1 MLAQGAILIYRSNLT
16 APDLQPAFKHVHCR
30 PMGHSM
36 GHDVLSDFAD
46 RPVGD
51 PLLGLYKN
59 CGFWTHDEAAI
70 LFNIASQVNGTWLDI
85 GAHTGWTG
93 AHERAARCHVLAV
106 DNMFAVPEFYE
117 RFRENVGDEMR
128 AFVGT
133 SNEFFEY
140 CDREKSEGPFNGI
153 VIDGDHCS
161 PCPLQDAK
169 NAEIFL
175 WDDGVILF
183 HDFIGRPVREGV
195 EYLMSRGFKCKV
207 YWTPHM
213 VACCW
218 RGDLQPPDHV
228 RDPRIDWEGVKR
240 SMSDFDFG
248 ACA

>member
-1 MLAQGAILIYRSNLT
+1 MIYRSNLT

-51 PLLGLYKN
+51 PLLGPYKN

-70 LFNIASQVNGTWLDI
+70 LFRIAEQVKGHWLDI

-93 AHERAARCHVLAV
+93 AHQAAAGCRVMGV
-106 DNMFAVPEFYE
+106 DNMFAVPEFYK
-117 RFRENVGDEMR
+117 RFRDNVGTSMGSF
-128 AFVGT
+128 AGT
-133 SNEFFEY
+133 SNEFFENW
-140 CDREKSEGPFNGI
+140 DEAPFFDGI

-161 PCPLQDAK
+161 PCPFQDA
-169 NAEIFL
+169 NSAEKCL
-175 WDDGVILF
+175 AKDGVILF

-195 EYLMSRGFKCKV
+195 EYLISKGFKCRV

-218 RGDLQPPDHV
+218 RGDLQPPDHI
-228 RDPRIDWEGVKR
+228 RDPLIDWGSVQR
-240 SMSDFDFG
+240 SMPDFDF
-248 ACA
+248 ARCA